1 MKSPR
6 FLLYAL
12 ALAALAFAPEYL
24 SAYYLSL
31 LGRFLALSILAMGLT
46 MVWGQG
52 GILSLGQGV
61 FFGIGGYCI
70 AMHLKLSGMAAGDLP
85 DFMQWS
91 GLSQLPW
98 WWAPFRSPVVAVAAM
113 LALPALAAAGLAWL
127 VFHRRVGGVYFALI
141 TQALA
146 LALSTF
152 VISQQAYTGG
162 FNGLTDF
169 SSFLGFAPGDPN
181 TQRGLYWVTLGTLAA
196 AFFFC
201 AWLLR
206 SNFGKLLAAV
216 REGENR
222 VRFLG
227 YNPTPVKVA
236 VFALGA
242 LLAGVA
248 GGLFTLHAGVISPA
262 LIGVVPSIEMIIWVA
277 VGGRSSLAGAI
288 LGTLIVNFGKDWISS
303 AAPDLWLIAMGA
315 MFILV
320 VSAMPCGLTG
330 LAETARR
337 GVAKRL
343 RVPIQPALKQ
353 PSVGME
359 GVLAAQEASDAQ

>member
-1 MKSPR
+1 MKASR

-12 ALAALAFAPEYL
+12 AVAALALAPEYL
-24 SAYYLSL
+24 PAYYLSL
-31 LGRFLALSILAMGLT
+31 LGRFLALSVLAIGLT
-46 MVWGQG
+46 MVWGHG

-61 FFGIGGYCI
+61 FFGIGGYCV
-70 AMHLKLSGMAAGDLP
+70 AMHLKLSAMAAGDLP

-91 GLSQLPW
+91 GLSRLPW
-98 WWAPFRSPVVAVAAM
+98 WWAPFRSPAFALAAM
-113 LALPALAAAGLAWL
+113 LVLPALAAAGLAWL

-169 SSFLGFAPGDPN
+169 TSFLGFAPGDPD
-181 TQRGLYWVTLGTLAA
+181 TQRGLYWLTLATLAA
-196 AFFFC
+196 AFALC

-277 VGGRSSLAGAI
+277 VGGRSSLAGAVV
-288 LGTLIVNFGKDWISS
+288 GTLLVNFGKDWISS

-320 VSAMPCGLTG
+320 VSAVPGGLTG
-330 LAETARR
+330 LATSVRR
-337 GVAKRL
+337 SLAKRPL
-343 RVPIQPALKQ
+343 GRFPRVLKPPVAIEAALA
-353 PSVGME
+353 PT
-359 GVLAAQEASDAQ
+359 EASEAQ

>member
-12 ALAALAFAPEYL
+12 ALVALAFAPEYL
-24 SAYYLSL
+24 PAYYLSL
-31 LGRFLALSILAMGLT
+31 LGRFLALSILAIGLT
-46 MVWGQG
+46 MVWGHG

-70 AMHLKLSGMAAGDLP
+70 AMHLKLSAMAAGDLP

-91 GLSQLPW
+91 GLSELPW
-98 WWAPFRSPVVAVAAM
+98 WWAPFRSPVVAIAAM

-169 SSFLGFAPGDPN
+169 TSFLGFAPGDPQ

-196 AFFFC
+196 AFGLC

-320 VSAMPCGLTG
+320 VTALPDGLTG
-330 LAETARR
+330 LTAKVRR
-337 GVAKRL
+337 AIAKRP
-343 RVPIQPALKQ
+343 RVRFQRALTQPVSIEPALT
-353 PSVGME
+353 PT
-359 GVLAAQEASDAQ
+359 EASDAP